1 MIEMGDAP
9 CEMDWLMKP
18 LASRELTASPSQGLL
33 RSLHF
38 HHSRQQH
45 RYSLASSMSVTE
57 EEAPCTR
64 PLTSMA
70 CRVKCA
76 CISQRRIFQTPPSL
90 FVASKRYSVA
100 KAGEESGS
108 GGPSLKGWSC
118 PQRQR

>member
-1 MIEMGDAP
+1 M
-9 CEMDWLMKP
+9 
-18 LASRELTASPSQGLL
+18 
-33 RSLHF
+33 
-38 HHSRQQH
+38 
-45 RYSLASSMSVTE
+45 ASSMSVTE

-108 GGPSLKGWSC
+108 GGPSLKGWSW